1 MQQSLLAA
9 LAESCY
15 VMLML
20 SSLGDQLQY
29 PKLCAQLRFALSHE
43 SKVLGRA
50 RSGVT
55 TLMPLAHSLNVARD
69 CSHAMESDSQ
79 SGTYYRFIAKTART
93 CKNCR
98 ARAFHQDNRG
108 YSHSRS

>member
-1 MQQSLLAA
+1 MERPMQQSLLAA

-15 VMLML
+15 VMLVL
-20 SSLGDQLQY
+20 SSLGDQLRY
-29 PKLCAQLRFALSHE
+29 PKLCVQLRFALSHE
-43 SKVLGRA
+43 SKVLGHA

-79 SGTYYRFIAKTART
+79 SGTYYSKDR
-93 CKNCR
+93 KNMQELPCT
-98 ARAFHQDNRG
+98 G
-108 YSHSRS
+108 ISSR